1 MSNITSLSE
10 KAAHDWRELTERVA
24 KAAAIPVEFCD
35 PANVYRDADGG
46 QFDPVRDDGEAAR
59 LAIRQGI
66 NIETGPGFVLGTFRR
81 GLSLVIHAEY
91 DKNNDGDS
99 MTSYRLA
106 VCGAVLQQYKTPHHA

>member
-1 MSNITSLSE
+1 MSNNTAVSE

-35 PANVYRDADGG
+35 DTNVYRDKDGE

-59 LAIRQGI
+59 LMVRQGI
-66 NIETGPGFVLGTFRR
+66 NMECGHGFALASFRR